1 MEKWASYD
9 PASDGLP
16 VRGRTIPGFF
26 HINQRPP
33 IRPASLALMDAAA
46 SMWSGGISS
55 DRVHEA
61 ERMRVQGAAGGC
73 APVGRADCP
82 AAMRAS
88 VSATAAPA
96 TQFCKS
102 SSRKSAMGRSRWT
115 ARCSRRGLK
124 VHAHILALFPKNHQH
139 PIRVRPAP
147 RTSGIF
153 TVQTTDFFYPL
164 VDDPYL
170 QVHSAAKSLNSQD
183 SASSG
188 LISDP
193 VPCLCLCARMRTRF
207 LLLSLASAWHATAC
221 AWPSQ
226 CPSVVKC
233 SRTCF
238 NTVVVRG
245 WMMDVCRAR
254 SAAPTSSL
262 VGTRRRSHPTPG
274 HQTAKQQQQRATA

>member
-1 MEKWASYD
+1 MDCSVQPTRLEGARSYLGFIPRESSTSNSCTAS
-9 PASDGLP
+9 P
-16 VRGRTIPGFF
+16 T
-26 HINQRPP
+26 
-33 IRPASLALMDAAA
+33 
-46 SMWSGGISS
+46 
-55 DRVHEA
+55 
-61 ERMRVQGAAGGC
+61 
-73 APVGRADCP
+73 
-82 AAMRAS
+82 
-88 VSATAAPA
+88 
-96 TQFCKS
+96 
-102 SSRKSAMGRSRWT
+102 
-115 ARCSRRGLK
+115 
-124 VHAHILALFPKNHQH
+124 
-139 PIRVRPAP
+139 
-147 RTSGIF
+147 TSGIF

-188 LISDP
+188 LVSDP

-245 WMMDVCRAR
+245 WMMDACRAR

>member
-16 VRGRTIPGFF
+16 VRGRTIRGFF
-26 HINQRPP
+26 HINQRLP
-33 IRPASLALMDAAA
+33 IRPAALALTERTGAVV
-46 SMWSGGISS
+46 SMWSGGLSS

-73 APVGRADCP
+73 APVGRADCL

-124 VHAHILALFPKNHQH
+124 VPAHTLALFPKNHQH
-139 PIRVRPAP
+139 PTRLRPAP
-147 RTSGIF
+147 PVRTSGIF

-170 QVHSAAKSLNSQD
+170 QVRSAAKALNSQD

-188 LISDP
+188 RVSDA
-193 VPCLCLCARMRTRF
+193 VPRMRTRF
-207 LLLSLASAWHATAC
+207 LPLSLASARHA
-221 AWPSQ
+221 
-226 CPSVVKC
+226 
-233 SRTCF
+233 
-238 NTVVVRG
+238 RG
-245 WMMDVCRAR
+245 RA
-254 SAAPTSSL
+254 SA
-262 VGTRRRSHPTPG
+262 RRW
-274 HQTAKQQQQRATA
+274 